1 MLKSESLKD
10 LLATPGQTR
19 VEKVLLCLAR
29 QPLVPRQVKE
39 VRETAIALGLP
50 DAARWNISQLLSQL
64 QGLAIRTKAGWELT
78 SAGQTRVGELAGS
91 AINGRANRVAVG
103 LRGHL
108 GAIQDDTTRGFV
120 EEAVQCLENALYRAA
135 IVLSWVGAVSVL
147 QQHVVRLRL
156 QDFNREARRRFR
168 KWKPARTADDL
179 SRIREADF
187 LLILESISVVGKSV
201 KQELENALRLRNG
214 CGHPNSLQVGE
225 AKAAA
230 HVESL
235 ILNVYSKF

>member
-1 MLKSESLKD
+1 MLSSDGLKD
-10 LLATPGQTR
+10 LLATPDHTR
-19 VEKVLLCLAR
+19 AEKVLLCLAR
-29 QPLVPRQVKE
+29 QPLVPRQVRD
-39 VRETAIALGLP
+39 VREAAIAAGLP

-78 SAGQTRVGELAGS
+78 SAGQITVGELAGS
-91 AINGRANRVAVG
+91 AVGGRANRVAVA
-103 LRGHL
+103 LKHHL
-108 GAIQDDTTRGFV
+108 GAIQDDATRGFV
-120 EEAVQCLENALYRAA
+120 EEAVQCLEKALYRAA

-147 QQHVVRLRL
+147 QQHVVRMRL
-156 QDFNREARRRFR
+156 PDFNREAGRRFR
-168 KWKPARTADDL
+168 KWKSARTPDDL
-179 SRIREADF
+179 SRTRDADF

-201 KQELENALRLRNG
+201 KHELEHALKLRNG

-225 AKAAA
+225 AMAAA